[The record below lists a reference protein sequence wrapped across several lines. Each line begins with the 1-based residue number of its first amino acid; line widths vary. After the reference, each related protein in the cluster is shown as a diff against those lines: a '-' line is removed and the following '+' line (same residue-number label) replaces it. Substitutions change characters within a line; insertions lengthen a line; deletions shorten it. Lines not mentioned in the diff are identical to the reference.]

1 MQRQS
6 RDHFDASTIPD
17 DLAPIATVLSKML
30 PGDWRSLRPV
40 IDRRK
45 CVKCALCWLYC
56 PVQCVIEKPCWF
68 EFDLAVCKGCGV
80 CAQECPQRAI
90 SMVEEAGR

>member
-17 DLAPIATVLSKML
+17 DLAPIATVLSGML
-30 PGDWRSLRPV
+30 PGDWRSMRPL
-40 IDRRK
+40 INRLM
-45 CVKCALCWLYC
+45 CVKCGLCWLYC
-56 PVQCVIEKPCWF
+56 PVQCVVEKPRWF

-80 CAQECPQRAI
+80 CAQECPHSAI
-90 SMVEEAGR
+90 RMIEEVGR

>member
-6 RDHFDASTIPD
+6 RKHFDASTIPD

-45 CVKCALCWLYC
+45 CVQCGLCWLYC
-56 PVQCVIEKPCWF
+56 PVQCVTPKPRWF
-68 EFDLAVCKGCGV
+68 SFDLKVCKGCGV

-90 SMVEEAGR
+90 SMIEEAGR